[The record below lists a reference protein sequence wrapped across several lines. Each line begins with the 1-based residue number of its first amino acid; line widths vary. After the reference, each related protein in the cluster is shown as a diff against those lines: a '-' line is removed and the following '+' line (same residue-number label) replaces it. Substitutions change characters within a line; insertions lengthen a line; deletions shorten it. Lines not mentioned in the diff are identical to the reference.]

1 MKTRKSTG
9 DIRPSNFTSVRRLLP
24 SLSALE
30 FFDAAARHLSF
41 TKAAAELSVTQGA
54 ISRQIRMLE
63 DRIGQQ
69 LFIRSKRA
77 LALTPTGVEY
87 VGAVRSLLE
96 HAESTTMRI
105 FGPSQAQPTLTIASL
120 PTFGSRWLAPRV
132 TDFVGR
138 HPDIQ
143 LTICTYIEPF
153 MFSSSEADVAI
164 HYGSNTWPG
173 AMCVRLM
180 GESSVPVGSPSLL
193 VGVPESE
200 RLRRL
205 PLIHNTTRSTA
216 WLQLFAQQG
225 LPATLALR
233 GPRFDHFYM
242 MIQAAVSGLGLA
254 LLPHLLVENELRSGV
269 LTQVA
274 PVSVQSDK
282 AYWLVCPEEKVEQP
296 AIKYFRDWL
305 VEQADAAGIE
315 CALQAFK
322 PR

>member
-1 MKTRKSTG
+1 MKTRKAAG
-9 DIRPSNFTSVRRLLP
+9 DIRPRNFTSVRRLLP
-24 SLSALE
+24 SLPALE
-30 FFDAAARHLSF
+30 FFDGAARHLSF

-69 LFIRSKRA
+69 LFTRSKRG
-77 LALTPTGVEY
+77 LALTPLGIQY
-87 VGAVRSLLE
+87 ASAVRSLLE

-105 FGPSQAQPTLTIASL
+105 FGANEAPPALTIASL
-120 PTFGSRWLAPRV
+120 PTFGSRWLAPRL
-132 TDFVGR
+132 TSFVAR

-143 LTICTYIEPF
+143 LTVHTYIEPF
-153 MFSSSEADVAI
+153 MFSSSRADVAI
-164 HYGSNTWPG
+164 HFGTNTWPG
-173 AMCVRLM
+173 AKCDRLM

-193 VGVPESE
+193 AGVPEGE

-205 PLIHNTTRSTA
+205 PLIQHTTRSTA
-216 WLQLFAQQG
+216 WLQLFAQLR

-269 LTQVA
+269 LAQVA
-274 PVSVQSDK
+274 PVTIQSDK
-282 AYWLVCPEEKVEQP
+282 AYWLVCPEEKAEQP
-296 AIKYFRDWL
+296 TIKCFRDWL
-305 VEQADAAGIE
+305 LEQADAGIE
-315 CALQAFK
+315 
-322 PR
+322 